1 LPTPNQEVIFVKKL
15 LVLVVALVAIALLLP
30 ISTFSYK
37 PVEAGKLTALRAN
50 DPHYGNVAK
59 VLEQKCAGCHVED
72 AALPFYAGFP
82 IAKPLIQDDVRG
94 GLKHLNMVTDFS
106 TSPDSAFPEAALAKL
121 ELVVRDGTM
130 PPQRYLMMHWN
141 GALTDTEK
149 QEILDWVAIVRKA
162 NYTTDAAASFEN
174 EPVQPLPLSIELDPD
189 RVALG
194 DKLYHDPRL
203 SGDDTISC
211 ATCHDLS
218 KGGTDQAKS
227 STGIGGQVGPIN
239 SPTTLN
245 SGFFVRQ
252 FWDGRAGTL
261 EEQAAGP
268 VHNPIEMGSNWEQV
282 IPKLKEDKDYVA
294 AFKNIYGDEGITGDN
309 IVDAIATFERS
320 LITPNSRF
328 DQFLR
333 GDAEALTAEEKEG
346 WEIFKASGCVTCH
359 VGQAMG
365 GQSFERMGLKDD
377 YFAERGNVQE
387 VDKGLANFTK
397 KDDDLHKFKVPSL
410 RNIAIT
416 YPYFHDGETVDLKD
430 AVKIMSRFQEGDE
443 FTDSEAE
450 KVTAFL
456 KTLTGELN
464 GQPLE

>member
-1 LPTPNQEVIFVKKL
+1 VTVVKKL
-15 LVLVVALVAIALLLP
+15 LVLVFILAVVALLFP
-30 ISTFSYK
+30 ISTFFYT
-37 PVEAGKLTALRAN
+37 PVESGTLAGLRTN
-50 DPHYGNVAK
+50 DPHYGNVAT
-59 VLEQKCAGCHVED
+59 VLEKKCASCHVGD
-72 AALPFYAGFP
+72 AALPFYANFP
-82 IAKPLIQDDVRG
+82 VATTLVQEDVTT
-94 GLKHLNMVTDFS
+94 GLKHLNMVADFS
-106 TSPDSAFPEAALAKL
+106 VSPASAFPEAALAKL
-121 ELVVRDGTM
+121 EAVVKDGSM
-130 PPQRYLMMHWN
+130 PPQRYLMLHWN
-141 GALTDTEK
+141 GALSGSEK
-149 QEILDWVAIVRKA
+149 QEILDWVTIVRKA
-162 NYTTDAAASFEN
+162 NYTTDAATVFEN
-174 EPVQPLPLSIELDPD
+174 EPVQPLPLSIDLDPD
-189 RVALG
+189 KVALG

-211 ATCHDLS
+211 ASCHDLA

-252 FWDGRAGTL
+252 FWDGRAATL

-268 VHNPIEMGSNWEQV
+268 VHNPIEMGSNWEEV
-282 IPKLKEDKDYVA
+282 IPKLNEDKEYVE
-294 AFKNIYGDEGITGDN
+294 AFKALYGDEGITGDA

-328 DQFLR
+328 DQYLR
-333 GDAEALTAEEKEG
+333 GNNEALTAEEKEG

-365 GQSFERMGLKDD
+365 SQSFERMGLKAD
-377 YFAERGNVQE
+377 YFADRGDLQE

-397 KDDDLHKFKVPSL
+397 KEDDLHKFKVPTL

-416 YPYFHDGETVDLKD
+416 YPYFHDGRTIDLND
-430 AVKIMSRFQEGDE
+430 AVKIMSRYQEGDE
-443 FTDSEAE
+443 FNDQEAA

-456 KTLTGELN
+456 KTLTGEYK

>member
-1 LPTPNQEVIFVKKL
+1 MKKL
-15 LVLVVALVAIALLLP
+15 LVLVLVLVVIAVLFP
-30 ISTFSYK
+30 VSTFFYT
-37 PVEAGKLTALRAN
+37 PVEDGTLAGLRTN
-50 DPHYGNVAK
+50 DPHYGNVAT
-59 VLEQKCAGCHVED
+59 VLEKKCAGCHVRD
-72 AALPFYAGFP
+72 AALPFYANFP
-82 IAKPLIQDDVRG
+82 VAATLVQEDVTS
-94 GLKHLNMVTDFS
+94 GLKHLNMVADFS
-106 TSPDSAFPEAALAKL
+106 ASPASAFPEATLAKL
-121 ELVVRDGTM
+121 EAVVKDGSM
-130 PPQRYLMMHWN
+130 PPQRYLMLHWN
-141 GALTDTEK
+141 GALSGSEK

-162 NYTTDAAASFEN
+162 NYTTDAATSFEN
-174 EPVQPLPLSIELDPD
+174 EPVQPLPMSIDLDPD
-189 RVALG
+189 KVALG

-211 ATCHDLS
+211 ASCHDLA

-252 FWDGRAGTL
+252 FWDGRAATL

-268 VHNPIEMGSNWEQV
+268 VHNPLEMGSNWEEV
-282 IPKLKEDKDYVA
+282 IPKLNEDKEYVE
-294 AFKNIYGDEGITGDN
+294 AFKALYGDEGITGDA

-328 DQFLR
+328 DQYLR
-333 GDAEALTAEEKEG
+333 GDNEALTAEEKEG

-365 GQSFERMGLKDD
+365 SQSFERMGLKAD
-377 YFAERGNVQE
+377 YFADRGDLQE
-387 VDKGLANFTK
+387 VDKGLSNFTK
-397 KDDDLHKFKVPSL
+397 KEDDLHKFKVPTL

-416 YPYFHDGETVDLKD
+416 YPYFHDGQTIDLND
-430 AVKIMSRFQEGDE
+430 AVKIMSRYQEGDE
-443 FTDSEAE
+443 FNDQEAA

-456 KTLTGELN
+456 KTLTGEYK

>member
-1 LPTPNQEVIFVKKL
+1 MKKL
-15 LVLVVALVAIALLLP
+15 LVLVIVLVVIALLLP
-30 ISTFSYK
+30 ISTFFYT
-37 PVEAGKLTALRAN
+37 PVESGKLATLRTN
-50 DPHYGNVAK
+50 DPHYGNVAT
-59 VLEQKCAGCHVED
+59 VLEKKCASCHVGD
-72 AALPFYAGFP
+72 ATLPFYANFP
-82 IAKPLIQDDVRG
+82 IAKTLVQEDVTS
-94 GLKHLNMVTDFS
+94 GLKHLNMVADFS
-106 TSPDSAFPEAALAKL
+106 ASPESAFPEAALAKL
-121 ELVVRDGTM
+121 EHVVKDGSM

-141 GALTDTEK
+141 GALSGAEK
-149 QEILDWVAIVRKA
+149 QEILDWVTIIRKA
-162 NYTTDAAASFEN
+162 SYATDAATEFEN
-174 EPVQPLPLSIELDPD
+174 EPIQPLPMSIELDPD

-194 DKLYHDPRL
+194 NKLFHDPRL

-211 ATCHDLS
+211 ATCHDLA

-239 SPTTLN
+239 SPTTFN

-268 VHNPIEMGSNWEQV
+268 VHNPIEMGSNWEEV
-282 IPKLKEDKDYVA
+282 IPKLEKDKEYVE
-294 AFKNIYGDEGITGDN
+294 AFKSIYGDEGITGDA

-328 DQFLR
+328 DQYLR
-333 GDAEALTAEEKEG
+333 GDEEALTAEEKEG
-346 WEIFKASGCVTCH
+346 WELFKASGCVACH

-365 GQSFERMGLKDD
+365 SQSFERMGLKAD

-387 VDKGLANFTK
+387 VDNGLSNFTK
-397 KDDDLHKFKVPSL
+397 KDADQHKFKVPTL
-410 RNIAIT
+410 RNIALT
-416 YPYFHDGETVDLKD
+416 YPYFHDGQTIDLKD
-430 AVKIMSRFQEGDE
+430 AVKIMSRYQEGSE
-443 FTDSEAE
+443 FTDEEAG

-456 KTLTGELN
+456 KTLTGEYN